1 MALQSNTDLRLLNG
15 LLQVSSVFFLPLFVV
30 YNFAS
35 VTIFLYTVS
44 PSVFGRL
51 LIVLPRGLW
60 LNTLLTFLLLS
71 ILLTWPMEFNR
82 IILTNGSI
90 SKSPQNCISS
100 LYLVAEFLRYQTTGR
115 QLIGWFIPQA
125 AIIQSNAPDDGR
137 NCCPKH
143 VELIWIY

>member
-51 LIVLPRGLW
+51 LIVLPRGL
-60 LNTLLTFLLLS
+60 
-71 ILLTWPMEFNR
+71 
-82 IILTNGSI
+82 
-90 SKSPQNCISS
+90 
-100 LYLVAEFLRYQTTGR
+100 
-115 QLIGWFIPQA
+115 
-125 AIIQSNAPDDGR
+125 
-137 NCCPKH
+137 
-143 VELIWIY
+143 